1 MNVMKVCVVG
11 VGYVGE
17 HLVTTFS
24 KAYNVFGYDISEA
37 RVEYLREEF
46 KDNPKVTISNVEAG
60 LSNAGLYCIAVPT
73 LVKDDKT
80 IDDSYLKKA
89 VDTVSRYAPPG
100 SCIVMESSVSV
111 GMTRTLLG
119 PLFERGDIFVGFSPE
134 RVDPGRVHP
143 RVDEIP
149 KIISGIDSKSLWYI
163 NTYYSAVFSK
173 VVKVSSM
180 ETAEMCKLYE
190 NCFRMINIAYVNEIA
205 DACGLHRIDYE
216 EMINASATKPFGFM
230 PFKPGLGVGGHCI
243 PVNPYYLFVNNELP
257 LLKQA
262 TEVTLNRPVE
272 KSDEFVKAYPDAVR
286 ICIVGVA
293 FKPGQSLVVNSPGAM
308 FAKTLEEKYGRTV
321 VVYDP
326 LVEKCDFDMLA
337 TKNWDE
343 AYLNKNFDV
352 IVVCM
357 EQRGVD
363 FSVLK
368 YFKGVK
374 VWF

>member
-24 KAYNVFGYDISEA
+24 KAYDVFGYDISQK

-46 KDNPKVTISNVEAG
+46 KDHPKITISNIEAG
-60 LSNAGLYCIAVPT
+60 LANAGLYCIAVPT
-73 LVKDDKT
+73 LVKDDKK

-89 VDTVSRYAPPG
+89 VETVARYALPG
-100 SCIVMESSVSV
+100 SCIVMESSVHV
-111 GMTRTLLG
+111 GMTRALLG
-119 PLFERGDIFVGFSPE
+119 FFVEKGVFVGFSPE
-134 RVDPGRVHP
+134 RVDPGRIFP

-149 KIISGIDSKSLWYI
+149 KIISGIDNKSVWYI
-163 NTYYSAVFSK
+163 NTYYSAVFSR

-205 DACGLHRIDYE
+205 DACGRHSIDYD

-243 PVNPYYLFVNNELP
+243 PVNPYYLFVNNDLP

-262 TEVTLNRPVE
+262 TETTLNRPIDKAE
-272 KSDEFVKAYPDAVR
+272 EFVESYNRVLR
-286 ICIVGVA
+286 VCVVGIA
-293 FKPGQSLVVNSPGAM
+293 FKPGQSLVVNSPGAL
-308 FAKTLEEKYGRTV
+308 FAKTLEEKYNKTV

-326 LVEKCDFDMLA
+326 LVEKSDFDMLA
-337 TKNWDE
+337 TKCWDTE
-343 AYLNKNFDV
+343 YLNTNVDA

-357 EQRGVD
+357 EQKGID

-368 YFKGVK
+368 YFKGIK

>member
-1 MNVMKVCVVG
+1 MNVLKVCVIG

-17 HLVTTFS
+17 HLVRTFA
-24 KAYNVFGYDISEA
+24 KAYDVYGFDVSQQ

-46 KDNPKVTISNVEAG
+46 NNNGRITISNQEAG
-60 LSNAGLYCIAVPT
+60 LANAGLYCISVPT
-73 LVKDDKT
+73 LVRGDNT

-89 VDTVSRYAPPG
+89 VETVSRYAQPG
-100 SCIVMESSVSV
+100 SCVVMESSVSV
-111 GMTRTLLG
+111 GMTRKLLG
-119 PLFERGDIFVGFSPE
+119 GLSEKLIFVGFSPE
-134 RVDPGRVHP
+134 RVDPGRAVP

-149 KIISGIDSKSLWYI
+149 KIISGIDDKSLWFI
-163 NTYYSAVFSK
+163 NSYYSTVFAR

-205 DACGLHRIDYE
+205 DACGKHKIDYE

-230 PFKPGLGVGGHCI
+230 AFKPGLGVGGHCI

-257 LLKQA
+257 LLRHA
-262 TEVTLNRPVE
+262 TESTLNRPVE
-272 KSDEFVKAYPDAVR
+272 KAQEFVKMYPNVMR
-286 ICIVGVA
+286 ICVVGIA
-293 FKPGQSLVVNSPGAM
+293 FKPGQSLVVNSPGLL
-308 FAKTLEEKYGRTV
+308 FAKTLEEQHKKSIA
-321 VVYDP
+321 VYDP
-326 LVEKCDFDMLA
+326 LVEESDFDMLSS
-337 TKNWDE
+337 KQWNSE
-343 AYLNKNFDV
+343 YLDQHLDA

-357 EQRGVD
+357 EQRGID